1 MKKIIILFSF
11 ILSLQIHAGGP
22 IPSSLKH
29 KKKTEIKGKSDSKK
43 EVREYNKV
51 FPKQE
56 KLSIGHSNDLSLYL
70 YDNKLYMELPIKNI
84 GREFLVSST
93 ISASSSVNLSGRRTN
108 RLSCLI
114 VDKADTLITFSKPRQ
129 NYVVNEEDTSHV
141 QAFGLSRRNAVYKTF
156 PIKAW
161 SKDSTKVLFECSD
174 YFKSSNKDIFNLEG
188 MSYEPGLSIAS
199 FNAKDGNDF
208 FESVQAFRK
217 CVCVNKS
224 LSGELVLSMLG
235 YAISD
240 KPEIQV
246 SLQIMISQLPTGED
260 MMRTREANGSVGTGY
275 VSYHDYRDITNV
287 KKGYHVTKRKYS
299 KGDKII
305 FYADTLI
312 SDTWYHAVLDASER
326 WNDAFESQS
335 LGRPI
340 IVQRY
345 PKTADF
351 SENNPMENIIVLANN
366 TQQNFLISNITDP
379 RTGEIIS
386 SRISVPRNLAD
397 DVRRNGIAKMAEV
410 DSRYR
415 TYFLPDDLLCEILK
429 ARMLKAFGRSLGL
442 IRNLAG
448 SAAYSPAQ
456 LRSPEFTRRH
466 GITAS
471 VMDGMIYNYLAMPG
485 DREKGVVLTFNKPGI
500 CDEFVL
506 KYLYTPLGA
515 DEDSVLKSWVKQHAG
530 DARYRYG
537 KPSVFYAPDPRSQS
551 FDMGNDPIQASRA
564 LLRHFKY
571 TAKNAET
578 WFAADTIP
586 SKFTIFFP
594 EYMVLDIVNSI
605 NILTQY
611 VGGVYNNE
619 YVSGTQLPINV
630 PVSKPLQK
638 KVVRELFNAYD
649 DISWLEADP
658 KFFQMNGISNGID
671 RWGQTSGLLFTSVMS
686 RLSKMDISVS
696 HAKHPYTQRDF
707 MDDLEDYIFESVK
720 AGKKVTNKD
729 VIKMWRYVET
739 IIGKSPVMAAIAA
752 SKKGNQSSSLT
763 IQTDDII
770 DIRSMTVE
778 QLQGVVPILMLAK
791 SVQAVEPVR
800 ELSYFSPKDIEPL
813 LYDKLKS
820 AKKLLDRA
828 KRLTVT
834 KRDVEKINFILLSVD
849 RILK

>member
-11 ILSLQIHAGGP
+11 ILSLQTHASGP
-22 IPSSLKH
+22 MPSSLKH
-29 KKKTEIKGKSDSKK
+29 KKKTEVKGKSDAKK
-43 EVREYNKV
+43 DNREYCKE
-51 FPKQE
+51 FPKKE
-56 KLSIGHSNDLSLYL
+56 KLSVCQSKDLSLYL
-70 YDNKLYMELPIKNI
+70 YDDKLYMELPIKNM

-114 VDKADTLITFSKPRQ
+114 VDKVDTLITFSKPRE
-129 NYVVNEEDTSHV
+129 NYVINEEDTSHV
-141 QAFGLSRRNAVYKTF
+141 QAFGLSRRNAIYKTF

-224 LSGELVLSMLG
+224 LSGELGLSMLG

-240 KPEIQV
+240 KPEVQV
-246 SLQIMISQLPTGED
+246 SLQVMISQLPTGND
-260 MMRTREANGSVGTGY
+260 MMNTREANGSVGSGY

-312 SDTWYHAVLDASER
+312 SDTWYQAVLDASER
-326 WNDAFESQS
+326 WNDAFESQG
-335 LGRPI
+335 LGRPL
-340 IVQRY
+340 IVQKY
-345 PKTADF
+345 PKIADF

-366 TQQNFLISNITDP
+366 TQQDFLISNITDP
-379 RTGEIIS
+379 RTGEIVS

-429 ARMLKAFGRSLGL
+429 ARMLTAFGRSLGL
-442 IRNLAG
+442 TRNLAG

-456 LRSPEFTRRH
+456 LRSPEFTRQH

-537 KPSVFYAPDPRSQS
+537 KSSIYYAPDPRSQAN
-551 FDMGNDPIQASRA
+551 DMGNDVIQASRA
-564 LLRHFKY
+564 LLRHLKY
-571 TAKNAET
+571 TAKNAAT
-578 WFAADTIP
+578 WFSADTIP
-586 SKFTIFFP
+586 SKFSIFFP
-594 EYMVLDIVNSI
+594 EYMVLDVVNGI
-605 NILTQY
+605 RMLTQHI
-611 VGGVYNNE
+611 GGVYSNE

-630 PVSKPLQK
+630 PVSRSLQK
-638 KVVRELFNAYD
+638 KIVRELFNTYD
-649 DISWLEADP
+649 DISWLEANP

-686 RLSKMDISVS
+686 RLSNMDISVS
-696 HAKHPYTQRDF
+696 HSKNPYTQRDF
-707 MDDLEDYIFESVK
+707 MDDLEDYVFENVK
-720 AGKKVTNKD
+720 AGKKITNKD
-729 VIKMWRYVET
+729 VMKMWRYTET
-739 IIGKSPVMAAIAA
+739 IIGRSPVMAAMAA
-752 SKKGNQSSSLT
+752 AKKGNPSSSLT
-763 IQTDDII
+763 TQTDELN
-770 DIRSMTVE
+770 DIRSMRIE
-778 QLQGVVPILMLAK
+778 QLQGAAPILMLAK
-791 SVQAVEPVR
+791 TDQGVEPTR
-800 ELSYFSPKDIEPL
+800 ELVYFSRKDIEPL

-820 AKKLLDRA
+820 AKNLLHKA
-828 KRLTVT
+828 MRLTDT
-834 KRDVEKINFILLSVD
+834 KRNVEKINFILLSVN